1 MNLTFWS
8 VQIGCSCAELPSR
21 IKSSISA
28 YKYGDYWRY
37 ILNRSFIN
45 SGSCSLNVI
54 AVHRQ
59 QQKQEPRKQWCLMM
73 MAGILATYLF
83 SCGLLR
89 TQTAKTGIPGKHAI
103 RIGWTPIV
111 TNLITIPVR
120 LLRSNNSNKPQR
132 AFCYL
137 DSNIIMVVLW
147 LHNG

>member
-1 MNLTFWS
+1 MLIISRIKLTLSAAYELDFLISPDWGS
-8 VQIGCSCAELPSR
+8 IAELPSR

-45 SGSCSLNVI
+45 SCSCSLTVI

-89 TQTAKTGIPGKHAI
+89 TQTDP
-103 RIGWTPIV
+103 
-111 TNLITIPVR
+111 
-120 LLRSNNSNKPQR
+120 KPSMPFESDERQ
-132 AFCYL
+132 
-137 DSNIIMVVLW
+137 
-147 LHNG
+147 